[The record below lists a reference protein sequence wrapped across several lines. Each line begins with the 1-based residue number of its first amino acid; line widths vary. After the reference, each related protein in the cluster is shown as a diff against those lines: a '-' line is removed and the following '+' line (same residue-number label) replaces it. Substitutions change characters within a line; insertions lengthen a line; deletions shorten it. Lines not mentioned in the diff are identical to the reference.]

1 MLEASRLRVLP
12 RKPWKVCPGSQSGA
26 PPFRTLP
33 PSPQGERC
41 VVHATSDW
49 LLLYSL
55 LVMLGGI
62 VATQLL

>member
-1 MLEASRLRVLP
+1 
-12 RKPWKVCPGSQSGA
+12 VCPGSQSGA
-26 PPFRTLP
+26 PPFRTLL
-33 PSPQGERC
+33 PSPQGGTS